1 MIKNVLI
8 VGLGG
13 FLGSAGR
20 YLLHLMMLKLGWDRL
35 PLATMSA
42 NVLGCLIFGVVLGLS
57 VKSDTKLSHGMLIF
71 LTTGF
76 CGGFTTFSTFA
87 LENVRMIERGA
98 LLGMA
103 FYISLSVV
111 FGLLAAYGGLSLAR
125 NY

>member
-8 VGLGG
+8 VGFGG

-87 LENVRMIERGA
+87 IENVRMIERGA

-111 FGLLAAYGGLSLAR
+111 LGLLAAYGGLSLAR

>member
-20 YLLHLMMLKLGWDRL
+20 YLLHLTMLRLGWDRF
-35 PLATMSA
+35 PLATLSA
-42 NVLGCLIFGVVLGLS
+42 NVLGCLVFGIVLGLS
-57 VKSDTKLSHGMLIF
+57 IKPDTKISHGVLIF

-76 CGGFTTFSTFA
+76 CGGFTTFSTFTI
-87 LENVRMIERGA
+87 ENMRMIEREAFLGLA
-98 LLGMA
+98 LYLT
-103 FYISLSVV
+103 LSI
-111 FGLLAAYGGLSLAR
+111 FLGLLAAYGGLSLAR

>member
-87 LENVRMIERGA
+87 IENVRMIERGA

-111 FGLLAAYGGLSLAR
+111 LGLLAAYGGLSLAR